1 MWSLLLASGY
11 LKVKNLKTYMTDFG
25 DWKQEYQLELTNFEV
40 RLMFRDMVR
49 KWFSSAISVYNDFI
63 KALLLGDIK
72 AMNIYM
78 NRVAMAT
85 FSYFDTGKNPSAE
98 EPERFYHGFVLGL
111 MVDLSDRYILT
122 SNRESGFGR
131 YDVMLE
137 PRNGKDDG
145 IILEFKARDID
156 DETELRDT
164 VKAAL
169 DQIERKRYETAL
181 VEKGIP
187 PERIHKYGFAFSGK
201 KVLIGGR

>member
-1 MWSLLLASGY
+1 
-11 LKVKNLKTYMTDFG
+11 
-25 DWKQEYQLELTNFEV
+25 
-40 RLMFRDMVR
+40 
-49 KWFSSAISVYNDFI
+49 
-63 KALLLGDIK
+63 
-72 AMNIYM
+72 MNIYM